1 MKSALN
7 KNKLLAGLLVVLA
20 VVLVCGYYFYHK
32 SQLNNPCSSSYQGVE
47 CCHGLCSGNQNDNSD
62 IYYDKNG
69 CAQSRSGGVHPNFC
83 VKQ

>member
-1 MKSALN
+1 MKTRQN
-7 KNKLLAGLLVVLA
+7 KNKLLIVVVIVLA
-20 VVLVCGYYFYHK
+20 FVAMAGYYFYHK

-47 CCHGLCSGNQNDNSD
+47 CCHGLCAGSQQNNND

-69 CAQSRSGGVHPNFC
+69 CAHSKLGKIAPTYC